1 MAINYVI
8 GIGGTGARVIEA
20 LVHCCAA
27 GLGPDKLNIFL
38 IDPDEGNGNL
48 SRTKDLVTAYQDC
61 HRIYREH
68 TASPQQLFKTDIRT
82 QELAWGILE
91 KQNAR
96 LDDYIHY
103 DSLSEDLQ
111 NLVTL
116 LFSPDELNRELNEG
130 FRGHPSIGAAVMANA
145 GEKGP
150 WQAFWQDVS
159 NAQGEGSVRAFLIGS
174 VFGGTGA
181 AGIPTFGSPQM
192 LKLREKKAKLN
203 EAGSSKI
210 RLGAALVLPYFLF
223 EMNSEATARAETE
236 LCVTPAD
243 FPIATKVALEYYDTK
258 PLAFD
263 DIYLIGDD
271 GERKVGNFSP
281 GARSQNNRPHYVELV
296 TALAAFDFLRA
307 PDAPSRE
314 PFYFVAG
321 RDSDVV
327 DWSALPVS
335 RDEDRLVELQNA
347 VKHAIVTMAV
357 FSYGFATYGVAN
369 FLAKPSSVL
378 HTWYLDRFSNQPNAK
393 GKAYIDE
400 STIRDL
406 NVVAAY
412 AETFLK
418 WLAQMDGED
427 ERLALVRGDRLGVD
441 LSGPTPTFVGQRDT
455 QDSRIPVLLKSG
467 SNADDGDDDV
477 TSRTTRS
484 DDLASALS
492 RERGDDPSASA
503 AARYIDLFYRAASR
517 FTESEFRISATGK
530 GA

>member
-27 GLGPDKLNIFL
+27 GLGPDRLNIFL

-48 SRTKDLVTAYQDC
+48 SRTKDLISAYQDC

-68 TASPQQLFKTDIRT
+68 SASPQQLFKTDIRT
-82 QELAWGILE
+82 QDLTWGILE

-103 DSLSEDLQ
+103 DSLPEDLQ
-111 NLVTL
+111 GLVTL
-116 LFSPDELNRELNEG
+116 LFSPDELSRELNEG

-145 GEKGP
+145 EEKGP
-150 WQAFWQDVS
+150 WQTFWQDVN
-159 NAQGEGSVRAFLIGS
+159 NAQGEGSVRTFLIGS

-181 AGIPTFGSPQM
+181 AGIPTFGSPQV

-203 EAGSSKI
+203 ETGTSKI

-271 GERKVGNFSP
+271 SERKVGEFSP
-281 GARSQNNRPHYVELV
+281 GAKSQDNRPHYVELV
-296 TALAAFDFLRA
+296 TALAAFDFLRTT
-307 PDAPSRE
+307 DAPSRE
-314 PFYFVAG
+314 PLYFVAG

-335 RDEDRLVELQNA
+335 RDEDKLVELQNT
-347 VKHAIVTMAV
+347 VKHALVTMSV

-369 FLAKPSSVL
+369 FVAKPSSVL
-378 HTWYLDRFSNQPNAK
+378 HTWYLSRFSNQPNAK

-400 STIRDL
+400 ATIRDL
-406 NVVAAY
+406 NVVAEY
-412 AETFLK
+412 GQTFLK
-418 WLAQMDGED
+418 WFAQLDGED
-427 ERLALVRGDRLGVD
+427 GRLALVRGDRLGVD
-441 LSGPTPTFVGQRDT
+441 LSGKSPSFVGHRDA
-455 QDSRIPVLLKSG
+455 QDSRIPVLLKAG
-467 SNADDGDDDV
+467 PNAAGDGDV
-477 TSRTTRS
+477 TSRTSRS

-492 RERGDDPSASA
+492 KEGGDDPSASS

-517 FTESEFRISATGK
+517 FTDTEFHISTAEK

>member
-27 GLGPDKLNIFL
+27 GLGPDRLNIFL

-48 SRTKDLVTAYQDC
+48 SRTKNLITAYQDC

-68 TASPQQLFKTDIRT
+68 SANPQQLFKTDIRK
-82 QELAWGILE
+82 QQLAWGILE

-103 DSLSEDLQ
+103 DSLPEDMQ
-111 NLVTL
+111 SLVTL
-116 LFSPDELNRELNEG
+116 LFSPDERDRELNEG

-145 GEKGP
+145 EDKGP
-150 WQAFWQDVS
+150 WQTFWQDVS

-192 LKLREKKAKLN
+192 LKLREKKAKLD

-223 EMNSEATARAETE
+223 DMNSEATARAETE
-236 LCVTPAD
+236 LCVTPSD

-263 DIYLIGDD
+263 DMYLIGDD

-281 GARSQNNRPHYVELV
+281 GSRSQDNRPHYVELV

-307 PDAPSRE
+307 PDAPSSIE
-314 PFYFVAG
+314 PFYFIAG
-321 RDSDVV
+321 RNSDVV
-327 DWSALPVS
+327 DWRALPVS
-335 RDEDRLVELQNA
+335 RDESKLVELQNA

-357 FSYGFATYGVAN
+357 FSYGFATYGAAN
-369 FLAKPSSVL
+369 FETKPSSVL
-378 HTWYLDRFSNQPNAK
+378 HAWYLDRFSNQPNAR

-400 STIRDL
+400 ATKVDL
-406 NVVAAY
+406 RVVAEY
-412 AETFLK
+412 AQTFLK
-418 WLAQMDGED
+418 WLAQLDGED
-427 ERLALVRGDRLGVD
+427 GRLALVRGDRLGVD
-441 LSGPTPTFVGQRDT
+441 LSGATAAFVGKSDP

-467 SNADDGDDDV
+467 SDAGDDDV
-477 TSRTTRS
+477 TSRASKS

-492 RERGDDPSASA
+492 KEGGDDPSASA

-517 FTESEFRISATGK
+517 FTESEFRISSTVK